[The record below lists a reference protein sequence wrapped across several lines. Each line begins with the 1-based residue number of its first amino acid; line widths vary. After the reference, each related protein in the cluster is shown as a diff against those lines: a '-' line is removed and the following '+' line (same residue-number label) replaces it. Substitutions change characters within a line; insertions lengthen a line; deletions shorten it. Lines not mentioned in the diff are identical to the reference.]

1 MGSTSPPQF
10 DKTMKNYTI
19 KERQTKTQMGWS
31 YDYFVYVKGKE
42 VGRFDMLVYAKDFCD
57 VDAKK
62 AHQMASITIEKMN

>member
-1 MGSTSPPQF
+1 
-10 DKTMKNYTI
+10 
-19 KERQTKTQMGWS
+19 MGWS
-31 YDYFVYVKGKE
+31 YDYYVYVKGKD